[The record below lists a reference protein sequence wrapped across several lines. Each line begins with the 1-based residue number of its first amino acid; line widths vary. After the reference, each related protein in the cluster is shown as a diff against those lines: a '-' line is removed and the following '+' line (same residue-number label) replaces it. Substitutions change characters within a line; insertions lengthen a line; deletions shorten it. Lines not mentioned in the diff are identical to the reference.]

1 MTKGRLTIRII
12 AGGYLAYVGFGLA
25 RDVIAEKP
33 ENYLVYLL
41 FGVLFMA
48 VGGAWCFLA
57 LRRYIKRDYE
67 ELWED
72 PKDEGKEEKDIDRKG
87 NE

>member
-25 RDVIAEKP
+25 EKP
-33 ENYLVYLL
+33 ENYLVDLL
-41 FGVLFMA
+41 FGALFMA
-48 VGGAWCFLA
+48 VGGTWCFLA
-57 LRRYIKRDYE
+57 LRRYIRRDYE
-67 ELWED
+67 ELWEE

>member
-41 FGVLFMA
+41 FGALFMA
-48 VGGAWCFLA
+48 VGGTCSRSEE
-57 LRRYIKRDYE
+57 RRV
-67 ELWED
+67 
-72 PKDEGKEEKDIDRKG
+72 GKEC
-87 NE
+87 